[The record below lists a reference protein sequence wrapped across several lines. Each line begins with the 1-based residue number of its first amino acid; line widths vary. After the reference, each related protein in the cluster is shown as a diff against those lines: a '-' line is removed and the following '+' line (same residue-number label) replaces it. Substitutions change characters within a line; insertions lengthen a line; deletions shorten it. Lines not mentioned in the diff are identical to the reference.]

1 MKDINRI
8 LIETT
13 IRKTIKEIKDSP
25 KRSIRNLVDFALNFS
40 KGRFQKPFL
49 EGLQNML
56 KNETSPYYDL
66 VLDTVYNVDT
76 DRLVTFGM
84 NLGYNGCTKGAAL
97 IREKEFEEKFNIP
110 WSVSFE
116 IDGDNFLDNE
126 DKYLSVIKQ
135 GKELGIYTYLI
146 FADGNAKS
154 VLSIAKKHPDCA
166 FVFFCGDSI
175 IDRGTLDEADELYNI
190 MFAVLYREDISETVN
205 MLRTRQMLYSVFI
218 PYTDAN
224 ADEITNIDYYEG
236 IEDFHP
242 VFTAL
247 LPSLDCSKAT
257 RLSVYNFVSDIRK
270 NQKLKTVLWDIHSDG
285 EFVDGIISDDSCT
298 AVFDKYGKFIFTND
312 NLSIFDMS
320 MIDIFKEVFPIK

>member
-1 MKDINRI
+1 
-8 LIETT
+8 
-13 IRKTIKEIKDSP
+13 
-25 KRSIRNLVDFALNFS
+25 
-40 KGRFQKPFL
+40 
-49 EGLQNML
+49 
-56 KNETSPYYDL
+56 
-66 VLDTVYNVDT
+66 
-76 DRLVTFGM
+76 
-84 NLGYNGCTKGAAL
+84 
-97 IREKEFEEKFNIP
+97 
-110 WSVSFE
+110 
-116 IDGDNFLDNE
+116 
-126 DKYLSVIKQ
+126 
-135 GKELGIYTYLI
+135 
-146 FADGNAKS
+146 
-154 VLSIAKKHPDCA
+154 
-166 FVFFCGDSI
+166 
-175 IDRGTLDEADELYNI
+175 
-190 MFAVLYREDISETVN
+190 
-205 MLRTRQMLYSVFI
+205 MLYSVFI